1 MTSPT
6 IYRSA
11 ESVLNALNAH
21 KADNIEAVNTLI
33 EVYNNALN
41 AFMEDEK
48 QNPVTNRHPLVVLE
62 GLDGCGKSTVSKKL
76 ASKLQA
82 ERWCTPPESIK
93 NIRHLFDE
101 HAVLRTAYYA
111 LGNYIAA
118 LECSILLKKQ
128 PVIMDRY
135 WHSTSAYAIAQAV
148 NDFPGEVEIPPEGD
162 TFYHWPNDLL
172 KPNLV
177 LFLDVNEDNRIQ
189 RLSRRTEIT
198 LQENLLRNSQ
208 QFRDNIILAYKNM
221 VSPQAIFVDSNLK
234 MNKVIAAINDKLQDV
249 LK

>member
-1 MTSPT
+1 MDRYYVCWVFSEVTDFL
-6 IYRSA
+6 
-11 ESVLNALNAH
+11 VL
-21 KADNIEAVNTLI
+21 
-33 EVYNNALN
+33 
-41 AFMEDEK
+41 
-48 QNPVTNRHPLVVLE
+48 
-62 GLDGCGKSTVSKKL
+62 
-76 ASKLQA
+76 
-82 ERWCTPPESIK
+82 
-93 NIRHLFDE
+93 
-101 HAVLRTAYYA
+101 
-111 LGNYIAA
+111 
-118 LECSILLKKQ
+118 
-128 PVIMDRY
+128 RY

-208 QFRDNIILAYKNM
+208 QFRDKYVQVEFCLTKLIRHYFSIILAYKNM